1 MYLSN
6 IWRSLQIPLIN
17 CKIYL
22 GSKWIEGE
30 SVKFK
35 ITDAKIHVPIITLST
50 KNNVN
55 LTNQLSNEFKTSVC
69 WNNYQNLPAN
79 VINNDTSIYELLTA
93 SFQGVR
99 RLFCSCFI
107 RYFRSKFV
115 RKHVNRKRNVKSWL
129 WN

>member
-1 MYLSN
+1 MAVQKRQSSNNNADLTADNSQWFKYKAALVGKTADAVNNANSSVKNTKFFVPIMYLSN

-50 KNNVN
+50 KK
-55 LTNQLSNEFKTSVC
+55 QRKSDK
-69 WNNYQNLPAN
+69 
-79 VINNDTSIYELLTA
+79 SI
-93 SFQGVR
+93 
-99 RLFCSCFI
+99 
-107 RYFRSKFV
+107 K
-115 RKHVNRKRNVKSWL
+115 
-129 WN
+129 